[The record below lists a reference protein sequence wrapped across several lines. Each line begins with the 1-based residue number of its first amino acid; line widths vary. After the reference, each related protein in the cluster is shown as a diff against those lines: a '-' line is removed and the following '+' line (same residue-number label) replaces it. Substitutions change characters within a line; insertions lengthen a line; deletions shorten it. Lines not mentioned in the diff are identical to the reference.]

1 MALTDEG
8 IIEVPGLAS
17 RWVRLASGAKAHYV
31 TSGDS
36 GPAVL
41 LLHGGLPGSSGTAG
55 WRFMAPFLGANGF
68 RVYAPDMPGYGL
80 SDPSPEH
87 RPKGLHTQV
96 DFIHEFVTA
105 LGLDKFHI
113 SGNSMGCMNGVNY
126 IVAHPEKIL
135 SFALIAGDFGDVTAH
150 LLPRPTGTF
159 VPDYDGTA
167 DSMRRNMTA
176 IIYRPEAI
184 SDDLVNMRVS
194 ASHRHAE
201 GAPAYFKAM
210 MDYVNNT
217 FDDPNIAA
225 RLSTKGRFDKLTIPG
240 VYLYGQ
246 DDVLCP
252 VEWGHAQETAIPNVQ
267 FFFPAETGHQG
278 QTDQPELF
286 NQLFLEFFRDGKVS
300 RQTADAAGI
309 SKNRPE
315 LAHLVEQ
322 GH

>member
-1 MALTDEG
+1 
-8 IIEVPGLAS
+8 
-17 RWVRLASGAKAHYV
+17 
-31 TSGDS
+31 
-36 GPAVL
+36 
-41 LLHGGLPGSSGTAG
+41 
-55 WRFMAPFLGANGF
+55 MAPFLGAHGF

-80 SDPSPEH
+80 SDSSPEH

-105 LGLDKFHI
+105 LCLDRFHI
-113 SGNSMGCMNGVNY
+113 SGNSMGCMNAVNY

-150 LLPRPTGTF
+150 LLPRPPGTF
-159 VPDYDGTA
+159 NPDYDGTPE
-167 DSMRRNMTA
+167 SMRSNMAA

-184 SDDLVNMRVS
+184 SDDLVNMRVA

-201 GAPAYFKAM
+201 SAPEYFKAM
-210 MDYVNNT
+210 MEYVNGNIS
-217 FDDPNIAA
+217 DPNIAA

-252 VEWGHAQETAIPNVQ
+252 VEWGYTQETAVPNVQ